1 MNDKQDRTTE
11 TLEAKTQTPL
21 QTETPAVEAASAPK
35 AEKPA
40 PAEKPVSADE
50 PMDEKEEINKL
61 LDEGYTVKQIIELG
75 FNRRTTY
82 HYAKLRVKADNEPS
96 STPPARDNT
105 LAIRKERESV
115 LPEWL
120 EPDVAEIFDG
130 NLRDRKIF
138 MAGMSVPMMGLRMFS
153 ETIKP
158 LTELLSTWQKGQA
171 EAARAMQG
179 SGAETAQL
187 AVQQVISQMMPKIL
201 GAVREQAADRSPD
214 PMGAM
219 MTRLIEPYLQNMMG
233 TFMGGF
239 GMMPPQPGQPPQPG
253 PAQGQPPSSGT
264 TGRQISKEEMEE
276 AFNDE

>member
-1 MNDKQDRTTE
+1 MVDNNQDE
-11 TLEAKTQTPL
+11 ENLGQEVDELLEEGLAQK
-21 QTETPAVEAASAPK
+21 EIEAR
-35 AEKPA
+35 
-40 PAEKPVSADE
+40 
-50 PMDEKEEINKL
+50 
-61 LDEGYTVKQIIELG
+61 GYSPSLVRQRIRK
-75 FNRRTTY
+75 
-82 HYAKLRVKADNEPS
+82 RVKAGKEPS
-96 STPPARDNT
+96 SPRVRDNT

-130 NLRDRKIF
+130 NIRDRKIF

-201 GAVREQAADRSPD
+201 GAVREQAADRSPN
-214 PMGAM
+214 PAGAM

-233 TFMGGF
+233 TFMAGF
-239 GMMPPQPGQPPQPG
+239 GMPGMGMTGTPGQPVQPKTGQPPQQAGPG
-253 PAQGQPPSSGT
+253 FKS
-264 TGRQISKEEMEE
+264 TGPGFKQATKDEIKE
-276 AFNDE
+276 AFENA